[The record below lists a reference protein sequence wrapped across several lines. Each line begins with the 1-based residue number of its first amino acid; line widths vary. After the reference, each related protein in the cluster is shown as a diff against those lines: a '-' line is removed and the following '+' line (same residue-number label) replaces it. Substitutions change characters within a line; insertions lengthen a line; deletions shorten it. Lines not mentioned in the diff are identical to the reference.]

1 MQLKNHRSNDK
12 SIRNALTTA
21 TCTLLSGGI
30 SGQSLAA
37 DTAPAAPLEYDSAL
51 LYYSE
56 TDRVTAIE
64 PVLSIRQ
71 TLNEDE
77 FINYRIVVD
86 SLTGSSA
93 SGAVPM
99 PFSQTF
105 TQPSGNKTYRTN
117 ANETPLD
124 PSFKDTRVALNIDW
138 EKPLSRTL
146 KRNLGANLSREYDY
160 TSLGASAS
168 FSQDINTR
176 NTTLT
181 GGISLS
187 YDLVAPVGGVPLGM
201 TTMPDFAVGEK
212 ILEGNDDSK
221 TVIDL
226 LFGVTQ
232 VINRSTLMQLNYTIG
247 LSNGYLSDPY
257 KILSIIEDDQ
267 LAANYGEIINQ
278 NANDGAS
285 YRYEA
290 RPDSRA
296 GQSLY
301 WKVVHQFEED
311 VINTSYRYYWDDW
324 GISSHTIDVRYR
336 YEISGGH
343 YLQPHFRYYT
353 QNEADFY
360 SPYLLDNNNA
370 AAEVKEASS
379 DYRLG
384 KMTATTIG
392 LLYGMPLGPTSELTF
407 RSEVMTQSGDEPAKF
422 GALENQTL
430 FPDVDAVI
438 VQIGYSV
445 QF

>member
-1 MQLKNHRSNDK
+1 MQLKHKQSKEKR
-12 SIRNALTTA
+12 IRDALTTA
-21 TCTLLSGGI
+21 TCTLLGTGVSHPA
-30 SGQSLAA
+30 LAA
-37 DTAPAAPLEYDSAL
+37 DTSAPLEYDSAL

-64 PVLSIRQ
+64 PVLSLRRQ
-71 TLNEDE
+71 IDDGE

-99 PFSQTF
+99 PFAQTF
-105 TQPSGNKTYRTN
+105 TQPSGNKTYTTN
-117 ANETPLD
+117 ANKTPLD

-138 EKPLSRTL
+138 EKPLSSTL
-146 KRNLGANLSREYDY
+146 KRKLGANLSREYDY
-160 TSLGASAS
+160 TSLGVSAS
-168 FSQDINTR
+168 YSQDINTR

-181 GGISLS
+181 GGISFS
-187 YDLVAPVGGVPLGM
+187 YDLVAPVGGVPIGM
-201 TTMPDFAVGEK
+201 TEMPDFADGEK
-212 ILEGNDDSK
+212 ALDGSDDNK

-232 VINRSTLMQLNYTIG
+232 VISRKTLMQLNYTYG
-247 LSNGYLSDPY
+247 SSSGYLSDPY
-257 KILSIIEDDQ
+257 KILSIIEDDD
-267 LAANYGEIINQ
+267 LATNYGEIINK

-301 WKVVHQFEED
+301 WKVVHQLEED
-311 VINTSYRYYWDDW
+311 VINASYRYYWDDW
-324 GISSHTIDVRYR
+324 GISSHTIDMRYR
-336 YEISGGH
+336 YELGGGH
-343 YLQPHFRYYT
+343 YLQPHFRYYS

-360 SPYLLDNNNA
+360 IPYLLDNNNA
-370 AAEVKEASS
+370 AAGIKEASS

-392 LLYGMPLGPTSELTF
+392 LLYGVALSETSELTF
-407 RSEVMTQSGDEPAKF
+407 RGEVMTQSGDEPAKF
-422 GALENQTL
+422 GVLENQTL
-430 FPDVDAVI
+430 YPDVDAII
-438 VQIGYSV
+438 VQVGYTF